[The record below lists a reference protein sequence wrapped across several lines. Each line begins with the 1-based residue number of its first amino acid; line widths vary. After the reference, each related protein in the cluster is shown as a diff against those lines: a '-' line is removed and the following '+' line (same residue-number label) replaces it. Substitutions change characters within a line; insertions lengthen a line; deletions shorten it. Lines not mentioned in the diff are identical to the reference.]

1 MVPKERKLGFLN
13 LNIMRFFLEYYD
25 LQRRKLGLLNLKIMK
40 IFLKNTIVHKD
51 KNISENSWV
60 HKEKM
65 FLRKLW
71 FTKNNNSDVLQD
83 VNTEVNSIM
92 SWKQT
97 F

>member
-13 LNIMRFFLEYYD
+13 LNIMKFFLEYYD
-25 LQRRKLGLLNLKIMK
+25 SQRRKRASE
-40 IFLKNTIVHKD
+40 LKNNENFPKNTKVHKD
-51 KNISENSWV
+51 KNISENNWV

-71 FTKNNNSDVLQD
+71 FTKNNSDVLQD